1 MVFWF
6 PLLAWALAIFSAFFS
21 VIRAKQRK
29 TFTFICERLL
39 AEVLLF
45 PVGLLGLWA
54 ALGHIAFPDQ
64 SAAAI
69 GWAPSPFQTEVG
81 LANLGIGI
89 AGLIGYVYRD
99 WGYRLGVSAVTGV
112 FLLGAAAG
120 HVFQMY
126 ASGNLAAGNA
136 GPILYTDVLTPLAL
150 FFLLVVTRR
159 RETDTQDD

>member
-1 MVFWF
+1 MVVWF
-6 PLLAWALAIFSAFFS
+6 PILAWALALFSATFS
-21 VIRAKQRK
+21 IQRAHQWRN
-29 TFTFICERLL
+29 FPFICERLL
-39 AEVLLF
+39 AELLLF

-54 ALGHIAFPDQ
+54 ALGHIVFANQ
-64 SAAAI
+64 AAAAI

-99 WGYRLGVSAVTGV
+99 WGYRLGVSLVTGV

-120 HVFQMY
+120 HIYQMY
-126 ASGNLAAGNA
+126 LTGNLAPGNA

-150 FFLLVVTRR
+150 FILLAITRR
-159 RETDTQDD
+159 AARDVIDE